1 MAPGRST
8 RATRGSRQASVVPEA
23 PLDTPDNALRTQVA
37 AVFRDAQKTTAS
49 HRKLAV
55 TLRKIQEAC
64 CYEPTSTKKPAEADE
79 FEEDDFNREFVR
91 CVLRVMPIKKSE
103 GVGEKTVRF
112 IGLFLR
118 HAVEKDNEILG
129 EADPDAST
137 MPETPSTRL
146 TGHLMET
153 VLSLMIA
160 KDKFVRYR
168 STQLISHII
177 NSLDA
182 IDDDLFQK
190 LRSSLLRRIRDK
202 EAMVR
207 AQAVLGLGRLA
218 GNQIEGEPDSDDSDD
233 DGSTGLLEKLLEV
246 LQNDPSADVR
256 RSLLVNLPILPT
268 TLPYLLERARDQ
280 DALTR
285 RAVYSRLLPALGD
298 FRHLSLSMREKLLRW
313 GLRDRDENVRKAA
326 CRLFRERWIEDC
338 AGTAPPVEGGQP
350 SEVSPPSMEALLELL
365 ERIDVVNSGGENG
378 VALEAMKGFW
388 EGRADY
394 RNAVNFD
401 DNFWETLSSESV
413 FVARTF
419 NDFCRNEGNG
429 KYESLVDE
437 KLPEV
442 TKLAFYLERY
452 VKVLIDA
459 IKRINEQE
467 VEDEEEEEDTVE
479 QEFIVEQLLHIAL
492 TLDYSDEVGR
502 RKMFALLRQTLSI
515 PELPDEV
522 TKLTVQVLRDLCA
535 PDAAGEKEFCSIV
548 LEAVADVHDTIV
560 DDVPDE
566 GDIDDNESFHSAR
579 SEVSDDEDSQS
590 KKKKNKGPELSEEEA
605 AQKAI
610 KEIMINMKCL
620 HIVQCMLTNV
630 AGNLQQNDHLVSM
643 LNNLVVPA
651 VRSHEA
657 PVRERGLVCLGLC
670 SLLDR
675 SLAEENLTLF
685 MHFFAKG
692 HTALQITALHIL
704 TDILNV
710 HGAQLLSN
718 NTNLLKVYVKALRAG
733 GRSPDVQ
740 AAATVAVS
748 KLLLGRVVSDVDV
761 SAELLKTLVI
771 AYFEPASAEN
781 QSVRQALNYFLPVF
795 CYSRPENQDLM
806 RRVALDALHTLY
818 NVREGLDD
826 EEADVDDQMVS
837 MSAIA
842 ACLVDWTD
850 PRKCYN
856 PDEGFSAGLDPEKKT
871 VSADVHLDFAKD
883 ILEKLQGNGAKEEK
897 RIMAALL
904 VKLYI
909 PSGSSPSS
917 SPSSPTRIREV
928 YALATNAVENN
939 LLSDATSRNALYKIH
954 VSLGK
959 IVNALDAAAEQDAAN
974 NAAGAGRH
982 ASIASGATTHRRSA
996 SRAGSVAPSRAGSVA
1011 PPASKAGGGGTVS
1024 RAGSVAPSVSGAA
1037 AAAPPVNTRK
1047 RKEREVSVAVS
1058 IKEEDEGE
1066 EDVEMSGTRVAD
1078 DDDDDDAGDRETTP
1092 KPTSTTA
1099 TEAQETPGTEQRR
1112 LLRGVSVR
1120 SRTGRRQS
1128 LQSVV
1133 SVQPQQQRKEQ
1144 EEKQEGQEEEEKQQP
1159 PTTGRRGSR
1168 RASAVKAKARLSAAG
1183 RSSRAGTEDSIVEE
1197 ILDDSDGDTVMERT
1211 KIEEEEVED
1220 EEGEE
1225 EEDGEGGVEDGED
1238 EEDDDEEDGED
1249 GGKDDEQLVE
1259 ELLSDDG
1266 DDSV

>member
-8 RATRGSRQASVVPEA
+8 RATRGARQTSVVPEA

-37 AVFRDAQKTTAS
+37 TVFRDAQKTTAS

-79 FEEDDFNREFVR
+79 FEEDDFNKEFVR

-118 HAVEKDNEILG
+118 HAVGKDNEILG

-153 VLSLMIA
+153 VLPLMIA

-218 GNQIEGEPDSDDSDD
+218 GNQIEGEPNSDDSDD

-630 AGNLQQNDHLVSM
+630 AGNLQRNDHLVSM

-692 HTALQITALHIL
+692 HTALQITALYIL

-733 GRSPDVQ
+733 GRSPEVQ

-837 MSAIA
+837 MSTIA

-883 ILEKLQGNGAKEEK
+883 ILERLQGNGASTYS
-897 RIMAALL
+897 LL
-904 VKLYI
+904 PPPPYRDTDTQTQKKKSASW
-909 PSGSSPSS
+909 PPSS
-917 SPSSPTRIREV
+917 QSSTSPPAPLPPTSPRPPRSATSTPSSPTLSRTTSSPTPPPATPSTRSTSP
-928 YALATNAVENN
+928 LAR
-939 LLSDATSRNALYKIH
+939 LSTPSMPPPSKMLPTTPR
-954 VSLGK
+954 
-959 IVNALDAAAEQDAAN
+959 AAMPPSPPAPPPIEEAP
-974 NAAGAGRH
+974 AGQVASPLAGR
-982 ASIASGATTHRRSA
+982 
-996 SRAGSVAPSRAGSVA
+996 VAWRLRLAKPV
-1011 PPASKAGGGGTVS
+1011 
-1024 RAGSVAPSVSGAA
+1024 AA
-1037 AAAPPVNTRK
+1037 AAAAAAGLCPEPVPSHHLRLVLLLRLLTAGRG
-1047 RKEREVSVAVS
+1047 RKERSALPS
-1058 IKEEDEGE
+1058 
-1066 EDVEMSGTRVAD
+1066 
-1078 DDDDDDAGDRETTP
+1078 P
-1092 KPTSTTA
+1092 
-1099 TEAQETPGTEQRR
+1099 
-1112 LLRGVSVR
+1112 
-1120 SRTGRRQS
+1120 
-1128 LQSVV
+1128 
-1133 SVQPQQQRKEQ
+1133 
-1144 EEKQEGQEEEEKQQP
+1144 
-1159 PTTGRRGSR
+1159 SR
-1168 RASAVKAKARLSAAG
+1168 RRARARARMWKWAVRKSAMMIIMMVIGKQHQNRLQQKP
-1183 RSSRAGTEDSIVEE
+1183 RS
-1197 ILDDSDGDTVMERT
+1197 
-1211 KIEEEEVED
+1211 
-1220 EEGEE
+1220 
-1225 EEDGEGGVEDGED
+1225 
-1238 EEDDDEEDGED
+1238 
-1249 GGKDDEQLVE
+1249 
-1259 ELLSDDG
+1259 
-1266 DDSV
+1266 

>member
-8 RATRGSRQASVVPEA
+8 RATRGARQTSVVPEA

-37 AVFRDAQKTTAS
+37 TVFRDAQKTTAS

-79 FEEDDFNREFVR
+79 FEEDDFNKEFVR

-146 TGHLMET
+146 TGHLMEA
-153 VLSLMIA
+153 VLPLMIA

-218 GNQIEGEPDSDDSDD
+218 GNQIEGEPNSDDSDD

-515 PELPDEV
+515 SELPDEV
-522 TKLTVQVLRDLCA
+522 TKLTVQALRDLCA

-630 AGNLQQNDHLVSM
+630 AGNLQRNDHLVSM

-733 GRSPDVQ
+733 GRSPEVQ

-795 CYSRPENQDLM
+795 CYSRTENQDLM

-837 MSAIA
+837 MSTIA

-883 ILEKLQGNGAKEEK
+883 ILERLQGNGASTYP
-897 RIMAALL
+897 LL
-904 VKLYI
+904 PLPPNRDTDTQTQKKKSASWPPFSQSSTSHPAPLPPTPPR
-909 PSGSSPSS
+909 PSRSAMST
-917 SPSSPTRIREV
+917 PSSPTLSRITSSPTPPPATPSTRSTSP
-928 YALATNAVENN
+928 LARSSTPSMPPPSKMLPTTPQAAMPPLPPAPPPIEEAPAGQAAS
-939 LLSDATSRNALYKIH
+939 LL
-954 VSLGK
+954 
-959 IVNALDAAAEQDAAN
+959 
-974 NAAGAGRH
+974 AGR
-982 ASIASGATTHRRSA
+982 
-996 SRAGSVAPSRAGSVA
+996 VAWRLRLAKPV
-1011 PPASKAGGGGTVS
+1011 
-1024 RAGSVAPSVSGAA
+1024 AA
-1037 AAAPPVNTRK
+1037 AAGLCLEPVPSHHLRLVLLPRLLTAGRE
-1047 RKEREVSVAVS
+1047 RKERSALPS
-1058 IKEEDEGE
+1058 P
-1066 EDVEMSGTRVAD
+1066 SRRRTRTRTRARMWKWVVRKSAMMIMLMI
-1078 DDDDDDAGDRETTP
+1078 G
-1092 KPTSTTA
+1092 K
-1099 TEAQETPGTEQRR
+1099 QHQNR
-1112 LLRGVSVR
+1112 LQQKFR
-1120 SRTGRRQS
+1120 SRARN
-1128 LQSVV
+1128 
-1133 SVQPQQQRKEQ
+1133 
-1144 EEKQEGQEEEEKQQP
+1144 
-1159 PTTGRRGSR
+1159 RG
-1168 RASAVKAKARLSAAG
+1168 G
-1183 RSSRAGTEDSIVEE
+1183 C
-1197 ILDDSDGDTVMERT
+1197 
-1211 KIEEEEVED
+1211 
-1220 EEGEE
+1220 
-1225 EEDGEGGVEDGED
+1225 
-1238 EEDDDEEDGED
+1238 
-1249 GGKDDEQLVE
+1249 
-1259 ELLSDDG
+1259 
-1266 DDSV
+1266 

>member
-8 RATRGSRQASVVPEA
+8 RATRGARQTSVVPEA

-37 AVFRDAQKTTAS
+37 TVFRDAQKTTAS

-79 FEEDDFNREFVR
+79 FEEDDFNKEFVR

-153 VLSLMIA
+153 VLPLMIA

-218 GNQIEGEPDSDDSDD
+218 GNQIEGEPNSDDSDD

-630 AGNLQQNDHLVSM
+630 AGNLQRNDHLVSM

-733 GRSPDVQ
+733 GRSPEVQ

-837 MSAIA
+837 MSTIA

-883 ILEKLQGNGAKEEK
+883 ILERLQGNGAKEEK

-904 VKLYI
+904 AKLYI
-909 PSGSSPSS
+909 PSGSSSS
-917 SPSSPTRIREV
+917 NPSSPIKIRDV
-928 YALATNAVENN
+928 YALVTNAVENN
-939 LLSDATSRNALYKIH
+939 LLSDATSRNALYKVH

-974 NAAGAGRH
+974 NAAGRH

-1011 PPASKAGGGGTVS
+1011 PPTSEASGGGGAVS
-1024 RAGSVAPSVSGAA
+1024 RAGSVAPSASGAT
-1037 AAAPPVNTRK
+1037 AAPVNSRK

-1058 IKEEDEGE
+1058 IKEEDENEDEG
-1066 EDVEMSGTRVAD
+1066 EDVEMGGTQVGD
-1078 DDDDDDAGDRETTP
+1078 DDNAGDRETTP
-1092 KPTSTTA
+1092 KQTA
-1099 TEAQETPGTEQRR
+1099 TEAQEPSTEQRR
-1112 LLRGVSVR
+1112 LLRGVSLR
-1120 SRTGRRQS
+1120 SRRQS
-1128 LQSVV
+1128 SQSVV
-1133 SVQPQQQRKEQ
+1133 SVQPQQQQEEEQ
-1144 EEKQEGQEEEEKQQP
+1144 EEQHQP
-1159 PTTGRRGSR
+1159 TGRRGSR
-1168 RASAVKAKARLSAAG
+1168 RASAMKAKARLSAG
-1183 RSSRAGTEDSIVEE
+1183 RSSRAGTEDIAEE

-1211 KIEEEEVED
+1211 KIEEEDEEEQEEKKGED
-1220 EEGEE
+1220 EEQDDEVGGEEDGEE
-1225 EEDGEGGVEDGED
+1225 EEEKEEDGDGDDGENEGK
-1238 EEDDDEEDGED
+1238 DDDE
-1249 GGKDDEQLVE
+1249 LVD
-1259 ELLSDDG
+1259 ELLSDED
-1266 DDSV
+1266 DDSE